1 MTWRKIKT
9 DPYLMPHT
17 KNGLQIEDLNVKD
30 KTLMLIR
37 RIIGGYLCDLG
48 AWNDLLDKSARL

>member
-9 DPYLMPHT
+9 DPTSYHIQKMDS
-17 KNGLQIEDLNVKD
+17 QIEDLNVKD

-37 RIIGGYLCDLG
+37 GIIGGYLCDLG
-48 AWNDLLDKSARL
+48 AWMTLIR